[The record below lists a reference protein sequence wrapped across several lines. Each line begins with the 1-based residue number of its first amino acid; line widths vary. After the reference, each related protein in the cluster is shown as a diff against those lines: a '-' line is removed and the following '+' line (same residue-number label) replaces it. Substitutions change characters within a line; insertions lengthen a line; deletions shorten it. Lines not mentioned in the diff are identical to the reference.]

1 MALDSAAV
9 TESVTVV
16 AQAPMGR
23 IIEGIEPFM
32 SGGVGF
38 GGALRAMR
46 EARGL
51 SLQDIADITR
61 IRRAY
66 LAALEEMRLDQLPP
80 RPFVVGYVRAYAQ
93 ALGVNPEEA
102 VAKFRENAPCNS
114 EPLRP
119 PVGVRRHRDPR
130 LSLAAAAAGVVFV
143 SVLVWNLAQ
152 HAVAGD
158 GKASPPIPVSTAAA
172 PSVDHQGTVSL
183 AAAQPAPP
191 ESDVPKPYITPG
203 LAPPSTVAS
212 QDAADAAAAIQPAV
226 FSAKGQ
232 VYGAR
237 AEQSSLTLQAH
248 KPASI
253 IVRGVDGTVYFARQ
267 LAAGEAY
274 RAPVTV
280 KGLIVDVS
288 DPQAFD
294 IYANGALQGRLQ
306 ANQTPL
312 TKLIG

>member
-1 MALDSAAV
+1 MPLDTGAV
-9 TESVTVV
+9 TGSVTVV
-16 AQAPMGR
+16 AQAASGL

-32 SGGVGF
+32 SGGVGL
-38 GGALRAMR
+38 GGALRGLR

-61 IRRAY
+61 VRRAY
-66 LAALEEMRLDQLPP
+66 LSALEEMRLDQLPS
-80 RPFVVGYVRAYAQ
+80 RPFVIGYVRAYAQ
-93 ALGVNPEEA
+93 ALGIDPDDA
-102 VAKFRENAPCNS
+102 VAKFKQTAPVNI

-119 PVGVRRHRDPR
+119 PVGVRRQRDPR
-130 LSLAAAAAGVVFV
+130 MSLAAAAAAVVLT
-143 SVLVWNLAQ
+143 SVLAWNFAQ

-158 GKASPPIPVSTAAA
+158 GKASPPVPVSAAA
-172 PSVDHQGTVSL
+172 PPVRQGPVAL

-203 LAPPSTVAS
+203 LAPPSAIG
-212 QDAADAAAAIQPAV
+212 AAQPAPVVQNAV
-226 FSAKGQ
+226 FSPKGA
-232 VYGAR
+232 VYGAPP
-237 AEQSSLTLQAH
+237 EQSAVTLQAH

-253 IVRGVDGTVYFARQ
+253 IIRGQDGTVYFARQ

-274 RAPVTV
+274 RAPTAV
-280 KGLIVDVS
+280 KGLTVDVS

-294 IYANGALQGRLQ
+294 IYANGALQGQLQ

-312 TKLIG
+312 NKLNG

>member
-9 TESVTVV
+9 TESVTLV
-16 AQAPMGR
+16 AQAPIGR
-23 IIEGIEPFM
+23 IVEGIEPFM
-32 SGGVGF
+32 SCGVGF

-46 EARGL
+46 EARGF
-51 SLQDIADITR
+51 SLQDVADITR
-61 IRRAY
+61 VRRAY
-66 LAALEEMRLDQLPP
+66 LAALEEMRLDQLPA
-80 RPFVVGYVRAYAQ
+80 RPFIIGYVRAYAQ
-93 ALGVNPEEA
+93 ALGVDTEEA
-102 VAKFRENAPCNS
+102 VTKFRENAPCNS

-130 LSLAAAAAGVVFV
+130 LSLAVAAAGVVLV

-158 GKASPPIPVSTAAA
+158 GKASPPVPVSPAGA
-172 PSVDHQGTVSL
+172 PAIVHQGTVSL

-203 LAPPSTVAS
+203 LAPLN
-212 QDAADAAAAIQPAV
+212 AAALQDVSGGAAEVQPAV
-226 FSAKGQ
+226 FNAKGQ

-237 AEQSSLTLQAH
+237 AEQSSVTLQAH

-253 IVRGVDGTVYFARQ
+253 IVRGADGTVYFARQ
-267 LAAGEAY
+267 LATGEAY

-280 KGLIVDVS
+280 KGLVVDVS

-306 ANQTPL
+306 SNQTPL